1 VGKGSGQG
9 STEPE
14 FTYRKVQRLISSVGI
29 DLHQGSH
36 RARCLDERAQLCDGF
51 TFQTTL
57 EGLAELEERIF
68 RDGANPIIVLE
79 PAGLPWLMV
88 AVYLRSHY
96 PDCRLVKAKMQ
107 KVAALR
113 RYLRGPVKSDR
124 IDALTL
130 AKMPFIDPEQL
141 IEIYLP
147 PAEIHALQ
155 RLTRQRKRMESDV
168 SGRKIRLSA
177 ILDGYLPGVRRAF
190 GEAWSSSFRAF
201 LRGRINP
208 FSVVHDGEKALHT
221 YLSKA
226 SSRSNVQTHQVFLAC
241 QNVAQVCQRSMTAG
255 TLNEEFFIEL
265 QDEVARELRLLEA
278 SEAESESLARRI
290 TELYQKLHPSDNLST
305 IPGVGPHT
313 APIFLSSVG
322 DPTRFRNQS
331 AFANWEGVVP
341 GARQSSNVEAKGLR
355 MTKAGPP
362 ILRMALYQAGE
373 IGRRNDPNL
382 AAVYYREMVYHGK
395 NHRQAMGAVMS
406 HLGARVLRVLKED
419 RPYEIRDLE
428 GKPINKSEAKG
439 LILSQYHVSEEIRR
453 ERRRRNTKANRKR
466 ETATV
471 SIHEAAEAPQTVQVM
486 SASQK

>member
-1 VGKGSGQG
+1 
-9 STEPE
+9 
-14 FTYRKVQRLISSVGI
+14 
-29 DLHQGSH
+29 
-36 RARCLDERAQLCDGF
+36 
-51 TFQTTL
+51 
-57 EGLAELEERIF
+57 
-68 RDGANPIIVLE
+68 
-79 PAGLPWLMV
+79 MV
-88 AVYLRSHY
+88 AAYLRSQR

-124 IDALTL
+124 LDALTL

-168 SGRKIRLSA
+168 SSRKVRISA

-190 GEAWSSSFRAF
+190 SESWSSSFRAF

-208 FSVVHDGEKALHT
+208 FAVVREGEEALHD
-221 YLSKA
+221 YLSEA
-226 SSRSNVQTHQVFLAC
+226 SSRSRVQTHQVFLAC
-241 QNVAQVCQRSMTAG
+241 QSVARVCQMSMAAG
-255 TLNEEFFIEL
+255 TLNEDFFSDL
-265 QDEVARELRLLEA
+265 QDEVARELKLLEIA
-278 SEAESESLARRI
+278 EAESEALARRI
-290 TELYQKLHPSDNLST
+290 AEIYKKLHPSENLGT

-313 APIFLSSVG
+313 APVFLSSVG

-373 IGRRNDPNL
+373 IGRRNDPHL
-382 AAVYYREMVYHGK
+382 AAVYHREMVYHGK

-428 GKPINKSEAKG
+428 GKSIDKNEAKR

-471 SIHEAAEAPQTVQVM
+471 SIHEAAEAPQTVQIM